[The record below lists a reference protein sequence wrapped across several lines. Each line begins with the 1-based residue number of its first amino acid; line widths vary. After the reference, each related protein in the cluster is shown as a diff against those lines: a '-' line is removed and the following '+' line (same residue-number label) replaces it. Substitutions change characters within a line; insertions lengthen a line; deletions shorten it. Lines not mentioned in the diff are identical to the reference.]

1 MEAPLLV
8 LLLLLA
14 VCQLGV
20 NGSSVPR
27 FLPASGANKYIYA
40 TRAAAAAACANASHV
55 ASAPAMVLCKASQL
69 TNHSMCEAGWLAD
82 GEGYWMAK
90 ATAGCGGAGVPRA
103 FPGGRVQRESSS
115 HNKATRHAGSLECAY
130 RYAHARAR
138 LVSSD
143 S

>member
-90 ATAGCGGAGVPRA
+90 ATAGRGGAGFSSWSGPAGAYCCPPPPPPPPPGTPGKPRIV
-103 FPGGRVQRESSS
+103 GW
-115 HNKATRHAGSLECAY
+115 C
-130 RYAHARAR
+130 
-138 LVSSD
+138 D
-143 S
+143 